1 MSEVQGPAR
10 SAMTPER
17 RFGIAISVALI
28 LGGAYWAL
36 TNLTEEARNTQDSF
50 PVQGTSLT
58 VVSKSSDVEVVSGDV
73 REIKVD
79 RKYKKTVFGSDPDE
93 SYEDGK
99 LEVKS
104 SGCTFMSFGCGT
116 DYVITV
122 PKDLEVSVEN
132 TSGNVKVSDVAAV
145 GKLKTTSGDIELR
158 DAGGD
163 DVTLDATSG
172 DIEATGLTATKVYGK
187 TTSGRVELTFTT
199 APQEVRAQGSSGD
212 VTVQVPE
219 GAETYKVDT
228 DTSSGDEHAELRT
241 DPAATRTI
249 TAKTS
254 SGDVT
259 VEYAH

>member
-1 MSEVQGPAR
+1 MSEVQGR
-10 SAMTPER
+10 SGGAMTPER

-36 TNLTEEARNTQDSF
+36 TNLTDEAKTTRDSY

-58 VVSKSSDVEVVSGDV
+58 VVSKSSDIEVVAGDGP
-73 REIKVD
+73 EIKVD
-79 RKYKKTVFGSDPDE
+79 RKFKKSVFGRNPDE
-93 SYEDGK
+93 SYRDGT

-104 SGCTFMSFGCGT
+104 SGCTFLSFGCDT

-122 PKDLEVSVEN
+122 PKDLVVSVDN
-132 TSGNVKVSDVAAV
+132 TSGTIKVSDVAEV
-145 GKLKTTSGDIELR
+145 GTLKTTSGDIEVH
-158 DAGGD
+158 AVGGEI
-163 DVTLDATSG
+163 TLNATSG
-172 DIEATGLTATKVYGK
+172 DIEGDALTATKVNGK
-187 TTSGRVELTFTT
+187 TTSGKVDLTFAA
-199 APQEVRAQGSSGD
+199 APDEVRAQGTSGD
-212 VTVQVPE
+212 VTVVVPE
-219 GAETYKVDT
+219 GTETYKVDT
-228 DTSSGDEHAELRT
+228 DTSSGDEQAEVRT